1 MFDYQYK
8 LGGLTC
14 EACIKLVKMD
24 LGGIKGI
31 TNIDLNLDG
40 SLEIKADREIDKD
53 EIVTALKDT
62 EYKIL

>member
-1 MFDYQYK
+1 MFSYQYK
-8 LGGLTC
+8 LGGLNC

-31 TNIDLNLDG
+31 TNIDLALDG

-53 EIVTALKDT
+53 EIVAALKDT

>member
-1 MFDYQYK
+1 MFTYQYK
-8 LGGLTC
+8 LGGLNC

-31 TNIDLNLDG
+31 TNIDLDLDG
-40 SLEIKADREIDKD
+40 SLEINADREIDKS
-53 EIVTALKDT
+53 EVVAALKDS